1 LEQPTM
7 KNRNSALLSQD
18 LVELLTSSGT
28 VRKYLRG
35 TAVFEE
41 GDLSNTLYVLAEGQL
56 KVYTRD
62 ERGRELVFNTIAPG
76 EIFGELFLDG
86 GARSASVRALIDS
99 SCVVIDE
106 KNLRKFMELY
116 PEFAHYLVHKLIGHL
131 RHSTQLS
138 RSLAL
143 EGVYERTAMVLESVA
158 EEDNG
163 VRVVPASMTQQEIAD
178 RVGATREMV
187 NHVIRELIDGGL
199 AVRDEKRR
207 LVLKGPLPGR

>member
-1 LEQPTM
+1 MKSQP
-7 KNRNSALLSQD
+7 SPLLSRN
-18 LVELLTSSGT
+18 LVQLLISSGT
-28 VRKYLRG
+28 ARKYSRG
-35 TAVFEE
+35 TTIFEE
-41 GDLSNTLYVLAEGQL
+41 GDLSNALYVLVEGQL

-62 ERGRELVFNTIAPG
+62 EKGRELVFNTISPG
-76 EIFGELFLDG
+76 EVFGELFLDG

-106 KNLRKFMELY
+106 ENLCKFMELH
-116 PEFAHYLVHKLIGHL
+116 PEFAHYLAHKLISRL

-143 EGVYERTAMVLESVA
+143 DGVYERTAALLENVA

-163 VRVVPASMTQQEIAD
+163 LRVLPASMTQQEIAD

-187 NHVIRELIDGGL
+187 NHVIRELIRGGYADRDG
-199 AVRDEKRR
+199 RRR
-207 LVLKGPLPGR
+207 LILRRPLLGRRHD